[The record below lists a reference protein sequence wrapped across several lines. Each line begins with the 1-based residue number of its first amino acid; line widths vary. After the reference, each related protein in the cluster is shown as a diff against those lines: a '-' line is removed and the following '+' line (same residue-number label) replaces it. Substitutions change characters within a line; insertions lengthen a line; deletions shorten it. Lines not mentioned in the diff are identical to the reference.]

1 MTQHLRPTRTTAT
14 TGLLLTALALFA
26 AACQT
31 TPDPQPTVESN
42 TATTV
47 ETIVEQPVEE
57 IAAVPATWTPLPAV
71 ALVTIT
77 AAPTE
82 PPPAT
87 ATPFPT
93 ATPVPVT
100 NTPEP
105 TPTEPPTNTPV
116 PQPTQPPAPAQP
128 AAPAAPVAAALPANP
143 VLGVNLLPNPSFE
156 EGHWNQDGIP
166 ELQLPNGWR
175 LEYEQGATGFGS
187 ESWDVYVRP
196 ETRVLSIAFL
206 PPEEHGLFIFDGSNT
221 VKIFKGT
228 GALSTRLLTDIELQP
243 GTYVLEGNFY
253 SDVFES
259 YSNKQKNAPA
269 NPQAGEAA
277 LYAGTTG
284 TGWIGNNYLNR
295 NKLTHTFTIDTAQ
308 KVPVGIGFR
317 GRYAIANNGWFVDN
331 LSLRRV
337 E

>member
-1 MTQHLRPTRTTAT
+1 MKPLHYRHVSRAVAGAML
-14 TGLLLTALALFA
+14 TGILALG

-31 TPDPQPTVESN
+31 APEPTPAPT
-42 TATTV
+42 
-47 ETIVEQPVEE
+47 EE
-57 IAAVPATWTPLPAV
+57 VIAEPTQEVAVIPPTWTPLPAV

-77 AAPTE
+77 AAPTQ

-87 ATPFPT
+87 ATPQPTATDAPVIATAEATPTEAPT
-93 ATPVPVT
+93 ATPAPA
-100 NTPEP
+100 NTAAPR
-105 TPTEPPTNTPV
+105 
-116 PQPTQPPAPAQP
+116 PTQPPAPSQPITTASLP
-128 AAPAAPVAAALPANP
+128 AAGA
-143 VLGVNLLPNPSFE
+143 VLGQNLLPNPSFE

-175 LEYEQGATGFGS
+175 LEYQQGATGFGS
-187 ESWDVYVRP
+187 QVWDVYVRP
-196 ETRVLSIAFL
+196 ETRVLSTAFL
-206 PPEEHGLFIFDGSNT
+206 PPEEHGLYIFDGNQT
-221 VKIFKGT
+221 VKIFKGA
-228 GALSTRLLTDIELQP
+228 GALSTRLITDVELQP

-259 YSNKQKNAPA
+259 FSDRRKNP
-269 NPQAGEAA
+269 PPDPSAGEAA
-277 LYAGTTG
+277 LFVSDLG

-295 NKLTHTFTIDTAQ
+295 NQLRYAFTVNSPQ
-308 KVPVGIGFR
+308 KVPVGIAFR

>member
-1 MTQHLRPTRTTAT
+1 MISQHVRHPSRLAAGALL
-14 TGLLLTALALFA
+14 TGLLAVG

-31 TPDPQPTVESN
+31 TADPTPEPTPAPVQ
-42 TATTV
+42 AV
-47 ETIVEQPVEE
+47 VEQPTQE

-71 ALVTIT
+71 VVVEIT
-77 AAPTE
+77 SAPTE

-93 ATPVPVT
+93 ATAVPAT
-100 NTPEP
+100 NTPEA
-105 TPTEPPTNTPV
+105 TPTEEPTATPLPTNTAV
-116 PQPTQPPAPAQP
+116 PQAAAPAK
-128 AAPAAPVAAALPANP
+128 PAAPVAAAALPSNP
-143 VLGVNLLPNPSFE
+143 VLGDNLLPNPSFE
-156 EGHWNQDGIP
+156 EGHWNQDGVP

-175 LEYEQGATGFGS
+175 LEFELGPTGFGN
-187 ESWDVYVRP
+187 ESWDNYVRP
-196 ETRVLSIAFL
+196 ETRVLSTAFL

-228 GALSTRLLTDIELQP
+228 GAVSTRLLTDIELQP

-259 YSNKQKNAPA
+259 YSDKRKNAPA
-269 NPQAGEAA
+269 NPSAGEAA
-277 LYAGTTG
+277 LIAGPTG
-284 TGWIGNNYLNR
+284 TGWIGNNYLNK
-295 NKLTHTFTIDTAQ
+295 NKLSHTFTINTAQ
-308 KVPVGIGFR
+308 KVPVGISFR

-337 E
+337 Q